1 LSQLGGFIMG
11 ARAATLL
18 GLSGITA
25 FASTIVDVTVEMV
38 AQLGFTAIGLAILKW
53 QRPDDPLIDGAAVGV
68 IVALVG
74 AIGFIIAQRRG
85 FAIADRVAGRLAAQW
100 LKTAAARSRLVHDE
114 IVGIYRR
121 PKAIWLACLL
131 HLAAWVAGSL
141 QVWFALRLMGA
152 DVGIPAVI
160 AIESL
165 LYAIRSAAFFVPNAL
180 GVQEG
185 AYIMLGGLFGVPP
198 DIALALSLLKR
209 ARDLVVGVPSLVAWQ
224 AMESRR
230 LMRNR
235 AAETLQAGETRSP

>member
-1 LSQLGGFIMG
+1 
-11 ARAATLL
+11 
-18 GLSGITA
+18 
-25 FASTIVDVTVEMV
+25 
-38 AQLGFTAIGLAILKW
+38 
-53 QRPDDPLIDGAAVGV
+53 
-68 IVALVG
+68 
-74 AIGFIIAQRRG
+74 
-85 FAIADRVAGRLAAQW
+85 
-100 LKTAAARSRLVHDE
+100 
-114 IVGIYRR
+114 
-121 PKAIWLACLL
+121 
-131 HLAAWVAGSL
+131 
-141 QVWFALRLMGA
+141 MGA